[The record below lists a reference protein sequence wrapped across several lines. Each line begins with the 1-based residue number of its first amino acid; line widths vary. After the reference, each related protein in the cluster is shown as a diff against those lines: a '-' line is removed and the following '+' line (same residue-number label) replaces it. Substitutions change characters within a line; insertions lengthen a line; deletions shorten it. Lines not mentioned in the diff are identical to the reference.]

1 MAINPVPFL
10 KESVQ
15 ELKKV
20 SWPGRK
26 EIVASTVVVLVVA
39 VVFVVLVTIMD
50 KIIHFALNFILK

>member
-1 MAINPVPFL
+1 MAANPVPFL

-26 EIVASTVVVLVVA
+26 EIVASTLVVLA
-39 VVFVVLVTIMD
+39 VSAVFVVLVKIMD
-50 KIIHFALNFILK
+50 EIIHFALNFILK